1 MENCKFGLNDHKPFL
16 GNKEK
21 NHHHHEKHKLNFK
34 QNDVTS
40 YKKHKFSFHEHNE
53 HLKDGDTCGH
63 DHGTSGHSHDH
74 RGTDKKVLKWALAI
88 TLITMF
94 LEFFYGFLSNSLA
107 LISDAIHMFT
117 HSFALII
124 SLVAI
129 IIASK
134 KAPLSKTFGF
144 YRIEVLAA
152 FINGITIILSIA
164 WIIYEAIER
173 FFNPQM
179 IDIKTAMI
187 VAVIGLVIN
196 IITGVIL
203 MQGDKNNINLKSAF
217 VHMLSDALSSVAIII
232 GYVVIYFTSW
242 YFIDMILAVIV
253 AIVIAKWAIDILKNS
268 INTLMESSPLDIN
281 DVKQFIERHKEVLEL
296 HDVHIWE
303 ITQDMYNM
311 TAHVK
316 INKESLENY
325 EQLLHEINHELK
337 EKYKIVHT
345 TFQFEWE

>member
-1 MENCKFGLNDHKPFL
+1 MENKMENCKFGLNDHKPFL
-16 GNKEK
+16 NDK
-21 NHHHHEKHKLNFK
+21 NDHHHEHHHHHNESCSHAH
-34 QNDVTS
+34 D
-40 YKKHKFSFHEHNE
+40 HEHE
-53 HLKDGDTCGH
+53 H
-63 DHGTSGHSHDH
+63 GHSHDH
-74 RGTDKKVLKWALAI
+74 RGTDKKVLKWALSI

-134 KAPLSKTFGF
+134 KAPISKTFGF

-152 FINGITIILSIA
+152 FVNGITIILSIV
-164 WIIYEAIER
+164 WIVYEAVLR
-173 FFNPQM
+173 FFNPQI

-187 VAVIGLVIN
+187 VAFIGLVIN
-196 IITGVIL
+196 IVTGVIL
-203 MQGDKNNINLKSAF
+203 MQGDKDNINLKSAF

-232 GYVVIYFTSW
+232 GYVVIYFTQW
-242 YFIDMILAVIV
+242 YFVDIILAVIV
-253 AIVIAKWAIDILKNS
+253 AVVIAKWAMDILKNS
-268 INTLMESSPLDIN
+268 VNTLMESSPLDITE
-281 DVKQFIERHKEVLEL
+281 VKEFIERHNEVLEL

-316 INKESLENY
+316 IDKKSLENY

>member
-1 MENCKFGLNDHKPFL
+1 MYDCKIGLNEHKPNL
-16 GNKEK
+16 EK
-21 NHHHHEKHKLNFK
+21 DGHHHHLHDEEH
-34 QNDVTS
+34 
-40 YKKHKFSFHEHNE
+40 HHEHE
-53 HLKDGDTCGH
+53 HSH
-63 DHGTSGHSHDH
+63 DHEHYHHDHDHGHSHDH
-74 RGTDKKVLKWALAI
+74 RGTDKKVLKWALSI
-88 TLITMF
+88 TAITMF

-124 SLVAI
+124 SLLAI

-144 YRIEVLAA
+144 YRIEVIAA
-152 FINGITIILSIA
+152 FVNGITIILSII
-164 WIIYEAIER
+164 WIVYEAVQR
-173 FFNPQM
+173 FFNPQI

-203 MQGDKNNINLKSAF
+203 MQGDKNNINLKSSF

-232 GYVVIYFTSW
+232 GYIVIYFTQW
-242 YFIDMILAVIV
+242 YFVDIILAVIV
-253 AIVIAKWAIDILKNS
+253 AVVIAKWAIDILKNS
-268 INTLMESSPLDIN
+268 VNTLMESSPLDITE
-281 DVKQFIERHKEVLEL
+281 VKQFIERHNEVLEL
-296 HDVHIWE
+296 HDIHIWE

-316 INKESLENY
+316 INKKSLENY
-325 EQLLHEINHELK
+325 EQLLYEINYELK
-337 EKYKIVHT
+337 DRYKIVHT
-345 TFQFEWE
+345 TFQFEW

>member
-1 MENCKFGLNDHKPFL
+1 MENCKFGLNEHKPFL
-16 GNKEK
+16 KGKD
-21 NHHHHEKHKLNFK
+21 NHHHGHHHHNHHSHHHAESCSH
-34 QNDVTS
+34 D
-40 YKKHKFSFHEHNE
+40 HEHE
-53 HLKDGDTCGH
+53 
-63 DHGTSGHSHDH
+63 HSHDH
-74 RGTDKKVLKWALAI
+74 RGTDKKVLKWALSI
-88 TLITMF
+88 TLVTMF

-134 KAPLSKTFGF
+134 KAPISKTFGF
-144 YRIEVLAA
+144 YRTEVLAA
-152 FINGITIILSIA
+152 FVNGITIILSIV
-164 WIIYEAIER
+164 WIVYEAIER
-173 FFNPQM
+173 FFNPQI

-187 VAVIGLVIN
+187 VAIIGLVIN
-196 IITGVIL
+196 IITGFIL
-203 MQGDKNNINLKSAF
+203 MQGDKENINLKSAF

-232 GYVVIYFTSW
+232 GYVVIYFTQW
-242 YFIDMILAVIV
+242 YFIDIILAVIV
-253 AIVIAKWAIDILKNS
+253 ACVIAKWAIDILKNS
-268 INTLMESSPLDIN
+268 VNTLMESSPLDITE
-281 DVKQFIERHKEVLEL
+281 VKEFIERHKEVLEL

-316 INKESLENY
+316 INKKSLENY

-337 EKYKIVHT
+337 DKYKIVHT

>member
-1 MENCKFGLNDHKPFL
+1 MEDCKFGLNNHKPFL
-16 GNKEK
+16 KDK
-21 NHHHHEKHKLNFK
+21 HHHEH
-34 QNDVTS
+34 
-40 YKKHKFSFHEHNE
+40 HEHCSHSHEDE
-53 HLKDGDTCGH
+53 HGH
-63 DHGTSGHSHDH
+63 SHSHDH
-74 RGTDKKVLKWALAI
+74 RGTDKKVLKWALSITAI
-88 TLITMF
+88 TML

-144 YRIEVLAA
+144 YRIEVIAA
-152 FINGITIILSIA
+152 FVNGITIILSII
-164 WIIYEAIER
+164 WIVYEAVLR
-173 FFNPQM
+173 FFNPQI

-187 VAVIGLVIN
+187 VAIIGLVIN

-203 MQGDKNNINLKSAF
+203 MQGDKENINLKSSF

-232 GYVVIYFTSW
+232 GYVIIYFTQW
-242 YFIDMILAVIV
+242 YFIDIILAVIV
-253 AIVIAKWAIDILKNS
+253 AVVIAKWAIDILKNS
-268 INTLMESSPLDIN
+268 VNTLMESSPLDITE
-281 DVKQFIERHKEVLEL
+281 VKEFIERHNEVLEL

-316 INKESLENY
+316 INKKSLENY
-325 EQLLHEINHELK
+325 EQLMQEINHELK
-337 EKYKIVHT
+337 DKYKIVHT

>member
-1 MENCKFGLNDHKPFL
+1 MENCKFGLNGHKPFIN
-16 GNKEK
+16 NKDT
-21 NHHHHEKHKLNFK
+21 HHHEHHNHE
-34 QNDVTS
+34 QE
-40 YKKHKFSFHEHNE
+40 HEHHE
-53 HLKDGDTCGH
+53 HT
-63 DHGTSGHSHDH
+63 HDH
-74 RGTDKKVLKWALAI
+74 RGTDKKVLKWALSI

-124 SLVAI
+124 SLLAI

-134 KAPLSKTFGF
+134 KAPVSKTFGL
-144 YRIEVLAA
+144 YRTEVIAA
-152 FINGITIILSIA
+152 FVNGITIILSIA
-164 WIIYEAIER
+164 WIVYEAVER
-173 FFNPQM
+173 FFNPQI

-217 VHMLSDALSSVAIII
+217 VHMLSDALSSVAIIL

>member
-1 MENCKFGLNDHKPFL
+1 
-16 GNKEK
+16 
-21 NHHHHEKHKLNFK
+21 
-34 QNDVTS
+34 
-40 YKKHKFSFHEHNE
+40 
-53 HLKDGDTCGH
+53 
-63 DHGTSGHSHDH
+63 
-74 RGTDKKVLKWALAI
+74 
-88 TLITMF
+88 MF

-134 KAPLSKTFGF
+134 QAPLEKTFGY
-144 YRIEVLAA
+144 YRAEVLAA
-152 FINGITIILSIA
+152 FINGITIILSIM
-164 WIIYEAIER
+164 WILYEAVER
-173 FFNPQM
+173 FLNPSQ

-187 VAVIGLVIN
+187 VAIIGLVVN

-217 VHMLSDALSSVAIII
+217 VHMLSDALSSVAIIV
-232 GYVVIYFTSW
+232 GYIVIYFTSW
-242 YFIDMILAVIV
+242 YFIDIILALLVAAVIG
-253 AIVIAKWAIDILKNS
+253 KWAIGILKS
-268 INTLMESSPLDIN
+268 STNTLMESSPLN
-281 DVKQFIERHKEVLEL
+281 LKEVQTFIEKDARVIEL

-316 INKESLENY
+316 IDKNHIDEY
-325 EQLLHEINHELK
+325 EDILHHLNHDLK

-345 TFQFEWE
+345 TFQFEW

>member
-1 MENCKFGLNDHKPFL
+1 MNTACNFGLNDHQPYITKDAHHHDH
-16 GNKEK
+16 E
-21 NHHHHEKHKLNFK
+21 HHHE
-34 QNDVTS
+34 
-40 YKKHKFSFHEHNE
+40 HEHE
-53 HLKDGDTCGH
+53 HSH
-63 DHGTSGHSHDH
+63 AHDH
-74 RGTDKKVLKWALAI
+74 RGTDKKVLKWALGI

-129 IIASK
+129 VIASK
-134 KAPLSKTFGF
+134 QAPLEKTFGY
-144 YRIEVLAA
+144 YRAEVIAA
-152 FINGITIILSIA
+152 FINGITIVLSIV
-164 WIIYEAIER
+164 WILYEAVER
-173 FFNPQM
+173 FFNPSV

-187 VAVIGLVIN
+187 VAVIGLVVN

-217 VHMLSDALSSVAIII
+217 VHMLSDALSSVAIIL
-232 GYVVIYFTSW
+232 GYIVIYFTSW
-242 YFIDMILAVIV
+242 YFIDVILALLVAVVIG
-253 AIVIAKWAIDILKNS
+253 KWAIGILKSS
-268 INTLMESSPLDIN
+268 INTLMESSPLDLKE
-281 DVKQFIERHKEVLEL
+281 VQVFIEKDARIIEL

-316 INKESLENY
+316 IDKNCINEY
-325 EQLLHEINHELK
+325 EDILHHINPDLK

-345 TFQFEWE
+345 TFQFEW